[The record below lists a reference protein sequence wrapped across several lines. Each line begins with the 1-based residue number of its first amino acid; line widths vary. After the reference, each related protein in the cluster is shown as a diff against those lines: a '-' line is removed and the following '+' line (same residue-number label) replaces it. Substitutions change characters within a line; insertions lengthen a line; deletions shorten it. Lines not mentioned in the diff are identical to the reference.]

1 MCTSLSPCRSRGLR
15 VLLENS
21 NYLMFSIYFINA
33 SKSEGKVI
41 SEIVTKQATLVGE
54 LQKADIVIA
63 EVTSLPSKE
72 RNEILL
78 ALEKNIPVLALLQAG
93 EEDTVTP
100 MFTGISSENI
110 YVEYYKNGNIEHIIK
125 EFIEYIELCRNRKGK
140 FIVIEGGDAAGK
152 NTQAKLLVE
161 YLNGRGIDT
170 RYFDFP
176 QYYSSFHGKT
186 VAKFLRGE
194 FGDIDEVS
202 PYLASLAYALDRA
215 SVKHEME
222 QFLEKGGIIVANR
235 YATSNMAFQGA
246 KFLNE
251 IEQEEYLE
259 WIYQLEY
266 KVHRIPKEDIVLYLQ
281 VPTHLAAQLAQKRG
295 ARPYLK
301 GKKDIHE
308 EDADHIQR
316 VNTLYDKLAK
326 RYKHWITI
334 DSVKGETIDTIE
346 SIHKKIVS
354 ILKEKKII
362 INV

>member
-1 MCTSLSPCRSRGLR
+1 
-15 VLLENS
+15 
-21 NYLMFSIYFINA
+21 MFSIYFKNG
-33 SKSEGKVI
+33 SKNDSNLI
-41 SEIVTKQATLVGE
+41 SEILTQHATLIGD
-54 LQKADIVIA
+54 LPKADIVIA
-63 EVTSLPSKE
+63 EVTALSSAV
-72 RNEILL
+72 RTEILQS
-78 ALEKNIPVLALLQAG
+78 LERNIPVLALLQAG
-93 EEDTVTP
+93 KEDTVSP
-100 MFTGISSENI
+100 MFTGKSSENI
-110 YVEYYKNGNIEHIIK
+110 YVEYYQSGNVEHIIK
-125 EFIEYIELCRNRKGK
+125 EFLNYIELCRNRKGT

-161 YLNGRGIDT
+161 FLNKNHIKT
-170 RYFDFP
+170 KYFDFP

-194 FGDIDEVS
+194 FGNIDEVS

-222 QFLEKGGIIVANR
+222 TFLEEGGIIVANR

-251 IEQEEYLE
+251 TEQEEYLQ
-259 WIYQLEY
+259 WIYELEY

-281 VPTHLAAQLAQKRG
+281 VPTHLATQLATKRG
-295 ARPYLK
+295 SRPYLK

-316 VNTLYDKLAK
+316 VNTLYEQLAK

-334 DSVKGETIDTIE
+334 NSVKGDSIDTIE
-346 SIHKKIVS
+346 NIHQKILN

-362 INV
+362 INI